1 MLLPPQILYKRYPE
15 NIFIHL
21 LGRWEEPE
29 MSQVCVCVCVYVC
42 VCVCVL
48 IISFDIALSMYSIYV
63 CMCVCMYLYIHSYTH
78 ARIHTEWPDAPCR
91 RPRILRVAP
100 DLLHRDRRGPDP
112 CDLLHCLHP
121 HGLRAVFQDLDSR
134 VWHLGHGVLLV

>member
-42 VCVCVL
+42 VCVCV
-48 IISFDIALSMYSIYV
+48 
-63 CMCVCMYLYIHSYTH
+63 C
-78 ARIHTEWPDAPCR
+78 
-91 RPRILRVAP
+91 
-100 DLLHRDRRGPDP
+100 
-112 CDLLHCLHP
+112 
-121 HGLRAVFQDLDSR
+121 
-134 VWHLGHGVLLV
+134 